1 MKSNVIT
8 TVLNWALMIGAVALL
23 FSGIKYYN
31 QSKTV
36 RASQVM
42 LTEASRLQAAQNVTA
57 ALLKETM
64 EYSKTH
70 PAIDP
75 TLEAIGAKPS
85 KTAPATA
92 TPAPKPAAK

>member
-1 MKSNVIT
+1 MKSNGLT
-8 TVLNWALMIGAVALL
+8 TILNWALIGGTILLL

-36 RASQVM
+36 RTYQV
-42 LTEASRLQAAQNVTA
+42 LITEFNRLQTAQNVA
-57 ALLKETM
+57 ANLLNETM

-75 TLEAIGAKPS
+75 TLELIGAKPS
-85 KTAPATA
+85 KTAPA
-92 TPAPKPAAK
+92 APKPAAK